1 MNINQ
6 KPCELTDTPSD
17 IQEKRDKTF
26 LVGSSSNKPETGIS
40 KTNDASS
47 NESHRSDHVTLLSIG
62 DNSLDTHFQADNS
75 DTK

>member
-40 KTNDASS
+40 KTNDSLR
-47 NESHRSDHVTLLSIG
+47 ESYRPDHVTLLSIG
-62 DNSLDTHFQADNS
+62 DSS
-75 DTK
+75 DTQFHTETSENK